1 MKIIMLTRLCNII
14 SKFVYN
20 DLSKIIHSLREGG
33 CGGQSSEAAQPL
45 GAESALRETVG
56 FPAP

>member
-1 MKIIMLTRLCNII
+1 MLTRLCNII